1 MQKLLSV
8 IMLILIIIASL
19 TGCQTKSSAVS
30 VKSTIDTGFQPY
42 YEMSDGSWQCD
53 GRTYQYRLEI
63 SGRTPQAAADPTFVY
78 LSNLEEISF
87 EQAWKAAGFSSNS
100 EDYFSPK
107 EAILVEWRTE

>member
-53 GRTYQYRLEI
+53 DAPISIDWKSAAEHRRLL
-63 SGRTPQAAADPTFVY
+63 RTPPLY
-78 LSNLEEISF
+78 
-87 EQAWKAAGFSSNS
+87 
-100 EDYFSPK
+100 
-107 EAILVEWRTE
+107 ILAT

>member
-8 IMLILIIIASL
+8 IMLILIIIAPL

-53 GRTYQYRLEI
+53 GRTYQYRCCGLHLCI
-63 SGRTPQAAADPTFVY
+63 SQQLRR
-78 LSNLEEISF
+78 NL
-87 EQAWKAAGFSSNS
+87 
-100 EDYFSPK
+100 
-107 EAILVEWRTE
+107 V

>member
-8 IMLILIIIASL
+8 IILILIIIASL

-63 SGRTPQAAADPTFVY
+63 SGKTPQA
-78 LSNLEEISF
+78 SNLEEVSF

-107 EAILVEWRTE
+107 EAILVEWKTE

>member
-63 SGRTPQAAADPTFVY
+63 RTPQAAADSTFVY

>member
-8 IMLILIIIASL
+8 IMLILIIIAPL

-63 SGRTPQAAADPTFVY
+63 SGDTAGCCGLHLCISQQLRR
-78 LSNLEEISF
+78 NL
-87 EQAWKAAGFSSNS
+87 
-100 EDYFSPK
+100 
-107 EAILVEWRTE
+107 V

>member
-53 GRTYQYRLEI
+53 GRT
-63 SGRTPQAAADPTFVY
+63 
-78 LSNLEEISF
+78 
-87 EQAWKAAGFSSNS
+87 
-100 EDYFSPK
+100 
-107 EAILVEWRTE
+107 